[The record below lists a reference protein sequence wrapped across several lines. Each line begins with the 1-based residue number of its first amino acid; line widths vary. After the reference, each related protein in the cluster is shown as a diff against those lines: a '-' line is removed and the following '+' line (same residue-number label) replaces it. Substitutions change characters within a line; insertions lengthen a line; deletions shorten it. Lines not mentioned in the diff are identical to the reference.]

1 MKYSA
6 IVPTMLKSPRFFKLV
21 DDLIKSEYVDEVIVI
36 DNSGK
41 TEPSIESHPKLNYV
55 CEGRN
60 TGCNPAWNKGV
71 ELSKNDLLVIVNDD
85 VNFDPIILSVLT
97 DEMIEQHGIVGMG
110 VGNWDGYNG
119 VPFTYEG
126 NPYLEEWR
134 PGVNDAGWAS
144 LFMLKKSQWIPIP
157 EDIIV
162 WYGDNFIK
170 DVNPVKKSILRG
182 FRCETDMSTTTDL
195 PELDEIKKQD
205 LKNWLIHFN
214 NRDKWRQ

>member
-41 TEPSIESHPKLNYV
+41 TEPSIESHPKLNYI

-71 ELSKNDLLVIVNDD
+71 ELSKNELLVIVNDD

-97 DEMIEQHGIVGMG
+97 DEMLEQHGIIGMG
-110 VGNWDGYNG
+110 VGNWDGYEG
-119 VPFTYEG
+119 VPFTYLLV
-126 NPYLEEWR
+126 LESIEI
-134 PGVNDAGWAS
+134 S
-144 LFMLKKSQWIPIP
+144 L
-157 EDIIV
+157 
-162 WYGDNFIK
+162 
-170 DVNPVKKSILRG
+170 
-182 FRCETDMSTTTDL
+182 T
-195 PELDEIKKQD
+195 
-205 LKNWLIHFN
+205 
-214 NRDKWRQ
+214 